1 MLEKVLIG
9 AGGFAREVKAQMGQL
24 DMKCFVDDEYY
35 TPMHDHPQNIHPIS
49 KFNPKTQQA
58 LVVIGNPHDRAEMVK
73 KMPEGTKYFSYIDPS
88 AQILGNNVVI
98 GDGCMICAG
107 CIITTNVKIEDHAQ
121 LNLLTTIGHDCRIGS
136 YFTTAPGVKIS
147 GNCTIGDRVYFGT
160 SACIREK
167 LTVVDDVTI
176 GLNGGVVKNITEAGT
191 YVGTPTKRIER

>member
-9 AGGFAREVKAQMGQL
+9 AGGFAREVKAHIGQL
-24 DMKCFVDDEYY
+24 DMKCFVDDKYY
-35 TPMHDHPQNIHPIS
+35 DSSSDPLQNIFPIS

-58 LVVIGNPHDRAEMVK
+58 LVVIGNPHVREEMVK
-73 KMPEGTKYFSYIDPS
+73 KMPKGTKYFSYIS
-88 AQILGNNVVI
+88 ASAHILGSDVVI
-98 GDGCMICAG
+98 GDGCIICAG
-107 CIITTNVKIEDHAQ
+107 SIITTNVVIEDHAQ

-176 GLNGGVVKNITEAGT
+176 GLNGGVVKNITEPGT
-191 YVGTPTKRIER
+191 YVGTPTKQI